1 MWNWRSEI
9 MSSAFKQKSFYLAFL
24 ISIAAFAT
32 LVQAQDKGLK
42 KIIWGQT
49 SISSSQW
56 IPWIAKDAKIYEK
69 NGLDVDIVYLRG
81 GSGDTSKA
89 IIAGSIYAAPVTT
102 ATVMTANLAGADLT
116 TIAHTVKAVQS
127 RVIARPELKR
137 PEDIKGK
144 RLASTGLGS
153 LGDFLHRV
161 VMKRYGV
168 NPERDVT
175 WLTIG
180 APPDRVQALEAKL
193 VDAAD
198 LSYPFDVQ
206 AQKKGYRTLWDARIE
221 VPYPSMSVVTRRK
234 TVQEDRDTVMRMMR
248 AHVEGI
254 HFLKTQKEASQKIL
268 AKYLKNNDRELL
280 EGSYEIYKDDFIAT
294 PYPITQG
301 METTYEYVAQRR
313 PEIYNH
319 KPEEFTDPSFIAELD
334 KSGFIKKL
342 YGQK

>member
-1 MWNWRSEI
+1 MKKN
-9 MSSAFKQKSFYLAFL
+9 FL
-24 ISIAAFAT
+24 RCILPICAIITFWAWDAG
-32 LVQAQDKGLK
+32 AQGLK

-56 IPWIAKDAKIYEK
+56 IPWIAKDAKLYEK
-69 NGLDVDIVYLRG
+69 NGLDVEIVYLRG

-89 IIAGSIYAAPVTT
+89 IIAGSIFAAPVTT
-102 ATVMTANLAGADLT
+102 ATVMTADLSGADLT

-127 RVIARPELKR
+127 KVVARPELKR

-144 RLASTGLGS
+144 RLASSGLGS

-161 VMKRYGV
+161 VMKKYGV

-180 APPDRVQALEAKL
+180 APPDRVQALDAKL

-206 AQKKGYRTLWDARIE
+206 AEKKGYHVLWDARIE
-221 VPYPSMSVVTRRK
+221 VPYPSMSVVTRKK
-234 TVQEDRDTVMRMMR
+234 TIQEDRDTVARMMR

-254 HFLKTQKEASQKIL
+254 HFLKTQKEASLKIL

-280 EGSYEIYKDDFIAT
+280 EGSYEIYKDDFIAV

-301 METTYEYVAQRR
+301 LQTTYEYVAQRR

-319 KPEEFTDPSFIAELD
+319 KAEEFTDPSFITDLD

>member
-1 MWNWRSEI
+1 MLNI
-9 MSSAFKQKSFYLAFL
+9 FTV
-24 ISIAAFAT
+24 IT
-32 LVQAQDKGLK
+32 LLVVALSGDTSVYAQGLK

-102 ATVMTANLAGADLT
+102 ATLMTANLAGADLT

-127 RVIARPELKR
+127 KVMARPELKR

-144 RLASTGLGS
+144 RLASSGLGS

-161 VMKRYGV
+161 VIKKYGV
-168 NPERDVT
+168 NPDRDVT

-180 APPDRVQALEAKL
+180 APPDRLAALEAKL

-198 LSYPFDVQ
+198 LSHPFDDQ
-206 AQKKGYRTLWDARIE
+206 AEKKGYRVLWDARIE
-221 VPYPSMSVVTRRK
+221 VPYPSMSVVTRKK
-234 TVQEDRDTVMRMMR
+234 TIQEDHDTVMRMIR

-268 AKYLKNNDRELL
+268 AKYLKNNDKEML
-280 EGSYEIYKDDFIAT
+280 EGSYEIYKEDFIAI
-294 PYPITQG
+294 PYPIVQG
-301 METTYEYVAQRR
+301 LQTTFEYVAQRR

-319 KPEEFTDPSFIAELD
+319 KAEEFTDPSFIAELD

>member
-1 MWNWRSEI
+1 MKRFF
-9 MSSAFKQKSFYLAFL
+9 AQYLGV
-24 ISIAAFAT
+24 IAILTILLCDA
-32 LVQAQDKGLK
+32 QAQGLK

-89 IIAGSIYAAPVTT
+89 LVAGSIFAAPVTT

-127 RVIARPELKR
+127 KVIARPELKR

-144 RLASTGLGS
+144 RLASSGLGS

-161 VMKRYGV
+161 VMKRYGL

-206 AQKKGYRTLWDARIE
+206 AEKKGYRVLWDARIE
-221 VPYPSMSVVTRRK
+221 VPYPSMSVVTRKK
-234 TVQEDRDTVMRMMR
+234 TIQEDHDTVMRMMR

-254 HFLKTQKEASQKIL
+254 HFLKTQKEPSLKIL
-268 AKYLKNNDRELL
+268 AKYLRTNDKDLL
-280 EGSYEIYKDDFIAT
+280 EGSYEIYKEDFIT
-294 PYPITQG
+294 VPYPITQG
-301 METTYEYVAQRR
+301 LQTTYEYVAQRR
-313 PEIYNH
+313 PEIYQH
-319 KPEEFTDPSFIAELD
+319 KAEEFVDPTFIAELD

-342 YGQK
+342 YAQK

>member
-1 MWNWRSEI
+1 
-9 MSSAFKQKSFYLAFL
+9 MSPLAHKLLIASVVHIILFSCQAFS
-24 ISIAAFAT
+24 
-32 LVQAQDKGLK
+32 QDKPLK
-42 KIIWGQT
+42 KITWGQT

-56 IPWIAKDAKIYEK
+56 IPWIAKDAHIYEK
-69 NGLDVDIVYLRG
+69 YGLDVDIVYLRG

-89 IIAGSIYAAPVTT
+89 LVAGSIFAAPVTT
-102 ATVMTANLAGADLT
+102 ATLMTANLAGADLT

-127 RVIARPELKR
+127 KVVARPDLKR

-144 RLASTGLGS
+144 RLASSGLGS

-161 VMKRYGV
+161 VIKKYGL

-180 APPDRVQALEAKL
+180 APPDRLAALDAKL

-198 LSYPFDVQ
+198 LSLPFDTQ
-206 AQKKGYRTLWDARIE
+206 AEKKGYRVLWDARVE
-221 VPYPSMSVVTRRK
+221 VPYPSMSVVTRKK
-234 TVQEDRDTVMRMMR
+234 TVQEDHDTVMRMMR
-248 AHVEGI
+248 AHVEAI
-254 HFLKTQKEASQKIL
+254 HFLKAQKETSQKIL
-268 AKYLKNNDRELL
+268 AKYLKNNDREIL
-280 EGSYEIYKDDFIAT
+280 ENSYELYKEDFIAV
-294 PYPITQG
+294 PYPIVQG
-301 METTYEYVAQRR
+301 LQTTYEYVAQRR

-334 KSGFIKKL
+334 KSGFIKRL

>member
-1 MWNWRSEI
+1 MLNLLTVI
-9 MSSAFKQKSFYLAFL
+9 ML
-24 ISIAAFAT
+24 
-32 LVQAQDKGLK
+32 LVVALSGDTSVYAQGLK

-56 IPWIAKDAKIYEK
+56 IPWIAKDARIYEK

-102 ATVMTANLAGADLT
+102 ATLMTANLAGADLT

-127 RVIARPELKR
+127 KVLARPELKR

-144 RLASTGLGS
+144 RLASSGLGS

-161 VMKRYGV
+161 VIKKYGV

-180 APPDRVQALEAKL
+180 APPDRLAALEAKL

-198 LSYPFDVQ
+198 LSHPFDDQ
-206 AQKKGYRTLWDARIE
+206 AEKKGYRVLWDARIE
-221 VPYPSMSVVTRRK
+221 VPYPSMSVVTRKK
-234 TVQEDRDTVMRMMR
+234 TIQEDRDTVTRMMR
-248 AHVEGI
+248 AHVEAI

-268 AKYLKNNDRELL
+268 AKYLKNSDKEML
-280 EGSYEIYKDDFIAT
+280 EGSYEIYKDDFIAV
-294 PYPITQG
+294 PYPIVQG
-301 METTYEYVAQRR
+301 LQTTYEYVAQRR

-319 KPEEFTDPSFIAELD
+319 KPEEFTDPSFVAELD

>member
-1 MWNWRSEI
+1 MKRIFSRHLLITFAVLAMWVCD
-9 MSSAFKQKSFYLAFL
+9 AG
-24 ISIAAFAT
+24 
-32 LVQAQDKGLK
+32 AQGLK

-56 IPWIAKDAKIYEK
+56 IPWIAKDAKLYEK
-69 NGLDVDIVYLRG
+69 NGLDVEIVYLRG

-102 ATVMTANLAGADLT
+102 ATLMTADLSGADLT

-127 RVIARPELKR
+127 RAMARPDMKR

-144 RLASTGLGS
+144 RFASSGLGS

-161 VMKRYGV
+161 VMKKYGV
-168 NPERDVT
+168 NPERDVV

-180 APPDRVQALEAKL
+180 APPDRLQALDAKL

-198 LSYPFDVQ
+198 LSFPFDVQ
-206 AQKKGYRTLWDARIE
+206 AEKKGYHVLWDARTE
-221 VPYPSMSVVTRRK
+221 VPYPSMSVVTRKK
-234 TVQEDRDTVMRMMR
+234 TIQEDRDTVARMMR
-248 AHVEGI
+248 AHIEGI
-254 HFLKTQKEASQKIL
+254 HFLKTQKEASLKIL
-268 AKYLKNNDRELL
+268 AKYLRTNDKELL

-294 PYPITQG
+294 PYPIIQG
-301 METTYEYVAQRR
+301 LQTTYEYVAQRR

-319 KPEEFTDPSFIAELD
+319 KAEEFTDPSFIAELD

>member
-1 MWNWRSEI
+1 MTRFFFRRI
-9 MSSAFKQKSFYLAFL
+9 FVGLVVLCVCAASAR
-24 ISIAAFAT
+24 
-32 LVQAQDKGLK
+32 AQGHK

-89 IIAGSIYAAPVTT
+89 LIAGSIYAAPVTT
-102 ATVMTANLAGADLT
+102 ATVMTADLSGADLT

-127 RVIARPELKR
+127 KVMARPELKR

-144 RLASTGLGS
+144 RLASSGLGS

-161 VMKRYGV
+161 VIRKNGL

-180 APPDRVQALEAKL
+180 APPDRLAALDAKL

-206 AQKKGYRTLWDARIE
+206 AEKKGYRVLWDARIE
-221 VPYPSMSVVTRRK
+221 VPYPSMSVVTRKK
-234 TVQEDRDTVMRMMR
+234 TIHEDRDTVARMIR

-254 HFLKTQKEASQKIL
+254 HFLKTQKDASLKIL
-268 AKYLKNNDRELL
+268 AKYLRTNDRELL
-280 EGSYEIYKDDFIAT
+280 EGSYEIYKEDFIAV

-301 METTYEYVAQRR
+301 MQATYEYVAQRR
-313 PEIYNH
+313 PEIYQH
-319 KPEEFTDPSFIAELD
+319 KAEEFVDPSFIAELD
-334 KSGFIKKL
+334 KSGFFKKL

>member
-1 MWNWRSEI
+1 
-9 MSSAFKQKSFYLAFL
+9 MSSAFKRKSFYLAFL

-56 IPWIAKDAKIYEK
+56 IPWIAKDAKLYEK
-69 NGLDVDIVYLRG
+69 YGLDVDIVYLRG

-89 IIAGSIYAAPVTT
+89 LVAGSIFAAPVTT

-127 RVIARPELKR
+127 KVMARPELKR

-144 RLASTGLGS
+144 RLASSGLGS

-161 VMKRYGV
+161 VMKRYGL

-206 AQKKGYRTLWDARIE
+206 AEKKGYRVLWDARIE
-221 VPYPSMSVVTRRK
+221 VPYPSMSVVTRKK
-234 TVQEDRDTVMRMMR
+234 TIQEDHDTVMRMMR

-254 HFLKTQKEASQKIL
+254 HFLKTQKEASLKIL
-268 AKYLKNNDRELL
+268 AKYLRTNDKELL
-280 EGSYEIYKDDFIAT
+280 EGSYEIYKEDFIAT

-301 METTYEYVAQRR
+301 LQTTYEYVAQRR
-313 PEIYNH
+313 PEIYQH
-319 KPEEFTDPSFIAELD
+319 KAEEFVDPSFISELD
-334 KSGFIKKL
+334 KGGFIKKL

>member
-1 MWNWRSEI
+1 MKTVFLRWILLASIVGLATSLRSVAAQE
-9 MSSAFKQKSFYLAFL
+9 KS
-24 ISIAAFAT
+24 
-32 LVQAQDKGLK
+32 LK
-42 KIIWGQT
+42 KIVWGQT

-69 NGLDVDIVYLRG
+69 YGLDVDIVYLRG

-89 IIAGSIYAAPVTT
+89 IIAGSIFAAPVTT
-102 ATVMTANLAGADLT
+102 ATVMTANLSGADLT
-116 TIAHTVKAVQS
+116 TVAHTVKAVQS
-127 RVIARPELKR
+127 RVVARPELKR

-144 RLASTGLGS
+144 KLASTGLGS

-206 AQKKGYRTLWDARIE
+206 AQKKGYRVLWDARIE
-221 VPYPSMSVVTRRK
+221 VPYPSMSVVTRKK
-234 TVQEDRDTVMRMMR
+234 TVQEDRDTVMQMMR

-301 METTYEYVAQRR
+301 LETTYEYVAQRQ

>member
-1 MWNWRSEI
+1 MRL
-9 MSSAFKQKSFYLAFL
+9 FHRFLVVAFL
-24 ISIAAFAT
+24 LLTESIHSNGFG
-32 LVQAQDKGLK
+32 QDKPLK
-42 KIIWGQT
+42 KITWGQT

-56 IPWIAKDAKIYEK
+56 IPWIAKDAKLYEK

-89 IIAGSIYAAPVTT
+89 IIAGSIFAAPVTT
-102 ATVMTANLAGADLT
+102 ATLMTANLGGADLHHHRT
-116 TIAHTVKAVQS
+116 YGEGGADQTDRAA
-127 RVIARPELKR
+127 ELKR

-144 RLASTGLGS
+144 RLAMTGLGS

-161 VMKRYGV
+161 VMKRHGI

-180 APPDRVQALEAKL
+180 APPDRIQALEAKL
-193 VDAAD
+193 VEAAD
-198 LSYPFDVQ
+198 LSYPFDLQ
-206 AQKKGYRTLWDARIE
+206 AEKKGYRVLWDARIE
-221 VPYPSMSVVTRRK
+221 VPYPSMSVVTRKR
-234 TVQEDRDTVMRMMR
+234 TVQEDRDTVARMMR

-254 HFLKTQKEASQKIL
+254 HFLKTQKEASLKIL
-268 AKYLKNNDRELL
+268 AKYLRTTDKEML
-280 EGSYEIYKDDFIAT
+280 EGSYEIYKEDFLAT

-301 METTYEYVAQRR
+301 LATTYEYVALRR

-342 YGQK
+342 YASK

>member
-1 MWNWRSEI
+1 
-9 MSSAFKQKSFYLAFL
+9 
-24 ISIAAFAT
+24 
-32 LVQAQDKGLK
+32 
-42 KIIWGQT
+42 
-49 SISSSQW
+49 
-56 IPWIAKDAKIYEK
+56 
-69 NGLDVDIVYLRG
+69 
-81 GSGDTSKA
+81 
-89 IIAGSIYAAPVTT
+89 VTT
-102 ATVMTANLAGADLT
+102 ATVMTADLSGADLT

-127 RVIARPELKR
+127 KVVARSELKR

-161 VMKRYGV
+161 VIKKHGL

-180 APPDRVQALEAKL
+180 APPDRLAALDAKL

-206 AQKKGYRTLWDARIE
+206 AEKKGYRVLWDARIE
-221 VPYPSMSVVTRRK
+221 VPYPSMSVVTRKK
-234 TVQEDRDTVMRMMR
+234 TIQEDHDTVMRMMR

-254 HFLKTQKEASQKIL
+254 HFLKTQKEPSMKIL
-268 AKYLKNNDRELL
+268 AKYLRTNDRELL

-301 METTYEYVAQRR
+301 LQTTFEYVAQRR
-313 PEIYNH
+313 PEINQH
-319 KPEEFTDPSFIAELD
+319 KADEFVDPSFIAELD

>member
-1 MWNWRSEI
+1 MKWD
-9 MSSAFKQKSFYLAFL
+9 AQAVFTGLL
-24 ISIAAFAT
+24 ICLAAFSSPSFS
-32 LVQAQDKGLK
+32 QDKPLK

-56 IPWIAKDAKIYEK
+56 IPWIAKDTKLYEK

-89 IIAGSIYAAPVTT
+89 LVAGSIFAAPVTT
-102 ATVMTANLAGADLT
+102 ATLMTANLGGADLT
-116 TIAHTVKAVQS
+116 TIAHTVKAVQTKL
-127 RVIARPELKR
+127 IARPELKR

-144 RLASTGLGS
+144 RLAMTGLGS

-161 VMKRYGV
+161 VMKRYGI

-193 VDAAD
+193 VEAAD

-206 AQKKGYRTLWDARIE
+206 AERKGYRVLWDARIE
-221 VPYPSMSVVTRRK
+221 VPYPSMSVVTRKK
-234 TVQEDRDTVMRMMR
+234 TVQEDRDTVARMMR

-254 HFLKTQKEASQKIL
+254 HFLKTQKEASMKIL
-268 AKYLKNNDRELL
+268 AKYLRTADKELL
-280 EGSYEIYKDDFIAT
+280 EGSYEIYKEDFLTT

-301 METTYEYVAQRR
+301 LATTYEYVALRR

>member
-1 MWNWRSEI
+1 MRTFSRCWFI
-9 MSSAFKQKSFYLAFL
+9 AIALAWLTFV
-24 ISIAAFAT
+24 ADGP
-32 LVQAQDKGLK
+32 AQEKPLK
-42 KIIWGQT
+42 KIVWGQT

-56 IPWIAKDAKIYEK
+56 IPWIAKDAHIYEK
-69 NGLDVDIVYLRG
+69 YGLDVDIVYLRG

-89 IIAGSIYAAPVTT
+89 LIAGSIFAAPVTT

-127 RVIARPELKR
+127 KVMSRPELKR

-144 RLASTGLGS
+144 RLASSGLGS

-161 VMKRYGV
+161 VIKKYGL

-180 APPDRVQALEAKL
+180 APPDRLAALDAKL

-206 AQKKGYRTLWDARIE
+206 AEKKGYRVLWDARIE
-221 VPYPSMSVVTRRK
+221 VPYPSMSVVTRKK
-234 TVQEDRDTVMRMMR
+234 TIQEDHDTVARMLR
-248 AHVEGI
+248 AHVEAI
-254 HFLKTQKEASQKIL
+254 HFLKTQKEASLKIL
-268 AKYLKNNDRELL
+268 AKYLRTNDRELL
-280 EGSYEIYKDDFIAT
+280 EGSYEIYKDDFIAV
-294 PYPITQG
+294 PYPVTQG
-301 METTYEYVAQRR
+301 LQTTYEYVAQRR
-313 PEIYNH
+313 PEIYSH
-319 KPEEFTDPSFIAELD
+319 KAEEFTDPSFISELD

>member
-1 MWNWRSEI
+1 MAKIFGRI
-9 MSSAFKQKSFYLAFL
+9 VGVIAVFALVLAADQL
-24 ISIAAFAT
+24 AD
-32 LVQAQDKGLK
+32 AQGLK

-69 NGLDVDIVYLRG
+69 DGLDVDIVYLRG

-89 IIAGSIYAAPVTT
+89 LVAGSIFAAPVTT

-127 RVIARPELKR
+127 KVMARPELKR

-144 RLASTGLGS
+144 RLASSGLGS

-161 VMKRYGV
+161 VIKKYGL

-180 APPDRVQALEAKL
+180 APPDRLAALDAKL

-206 AQKKGYRTLWDARIE
+206 AEKKGYRVLWDARIE
-221 VPYPSMSVVTRRK
+221 VPYPSMSVVTRKK
-234 TVQEDRDTVMRMMR
+234 TIQEDRDTVARMIR

-254 HFLKTQKEASQKIL
+254 HFLKTQKEASLIIL
-268 AKYLKNNDRELL
+268 AKYLRTNDKELL

-301 METTYEYVAQRR
+301 LQTTYEYVAQRR
-313 PEIYNH
+313 PEVFNH
-319 KPEEFTDPSFIAELD
+319 KAEEFTDPSFIAEMD

>member
-1 MWNWRSEI
+1 MLW
-9 MSSAFKQKSFYLAFL
+9 AYDGD
-24 ISIAAFAT
+24 
-32 LVQAQDKGLK
+32 AQGLK

-56 IPWIAKDAKIYEK
+56 IPWIAKDAKLYEK
-69 NGLDVDIVYLRG
+69 YGLDVDIVYLRG

-89 IIAGSIYAAPVTT
+89 LVAGSIFAAPVTT
-102 ATVMTANLAGADLT
+102 ATVMTADLAGADLT

-127 RVIARPELKR
+127 KVIARPELKR

-144 RLASTGLGS
+144 KLASSGLGS

-161 VMKRYGV
+161 VMKKYGI

-206 AQKKGYRTLWDARIE
+206 AEKKGYRVLWDARIE
-221 VPYPSMSVVTRRK
+221 VPYPSMSVVTRK
-234 TVQEDRDTVMRMMR
+234 KSIQEDRDTVTRMMR

-254 HFLKTQKEASQKIL
+254 HFLKTQKEASLKIL
-268 AKYLKNNDRELL
+268 AKYLKNNDKELL
-280 EGSYEIYKDDFIAT
+280 EGSYEIYKDDFLAV

-301 METTYEYVAQRR
+301 LQTTYEYVAQRR

-319 KPEEFTDPSFIAELD
+319 KAEEFTDASFITELD

-342 YGQK
+342 YGQKKASGSRQ

>member
-1 MWNWRSEI
+1 MTT
-9 MSSAFKQKSFYLAFL
+9 KL
-24 ISIAAFAT
+24 SIIVVG
-32 LVQAQDKGLK
+32 LVVLLGFGIGSAQDKPLK

-56 IPWIAKDAKIYEK
+56 IPWIAKDAKLYEK

-89 IIAGSIYAAPVTT
+89 MIAGSIFAAPVTT
-102 ATVMTANLAGADLT
+102 ATLMTANLSGADLT
-116 TIAHTVKAVQS
+116 TIAHTTKAVQS
-127 RVIARPELKR
+127 KIMSRPDLKR

-144 RLASTGLGS
+144 RIASSGLGS

-161 VMKRYGV
+161 VIKRYGI

-175 WLTIG
+175 WLSIG
-180 APPDRVQALEAKL
+180 APPDRLQALENKL

-198 LSYPFDVQ
+198 LSHPFDIR
-206 AQKKGYRTLWDARIE
+206 AEKKGFKTLWDARTE

-234 TVQEDRDTVMRMMR
+234 TIQDDRDTVMRMIR

-254 HFLKTQKEASQKIL
+254 HFLKTQKEASLKIL
-268 AKYLKNNDRELL
+268 AKYLKTNDKEIID
-280 EGSYEIYKDDFIAT
+280 GSYDIYKEDFISV
-294 PYPITQG
+294 PYPIIQG
-301 METTYEYVAQRR
+301 LQTTYEYVAQRR

-319 KPEEFTDPSFIAELD
+319 KPEEFTDPSFIAELE
-334 KSGFIKKL
+334 KSGFIKRL

>member
-1 MWNWRSEI
+1 MKRVFFLCFFSLWAI
-9 MSSAFKQKSFYLAFL
+9 LA
-24 ISIAAFAT
+24 IWAGNTAA
-32 LVQAQDKGLK
+32 QGLK
-42 KIIWGQT
+42 KIVWGQT

-56 IPWIAKDAKIYEK
+56 IPWIAKDAKLYEK

-89 IIAGSIYAAPVTT
+89 LIAGSIFAAPVTT
-102 ATVMTANLAGADLT
+102 ATVMTADLSGADLT

-127 RVIARPELKR
+127 KVVARRDLKR

-144 RLASTGLGS
+144 RLASSGLGS

-161 VMKRYGV
+161 VIRKYGL

-180 APPDRVQALEAKL
+180 APPDRLAALDAKL

-206 AQKKGYRTLWDARIE
+206 AEKKGYHVLWDARIE
-221 VPYPSMSVVTRRK
+221 VPYPSMSVVLRK
-234 TVQEDRDTVMRMMR
+234 RSIQEDRDTVARMIR

-254 HFLKTQKEASQKIL
+254 HFLKTQKEASIKIL
-268 AKYLKNNDRELL
+268 AKYLRTNDRELL

-301 METTYEYVAQRR
+301 LHTTFEYVAQRR
-313 PEIYNH
+313 PEIFNH
-319 KPEEFTDPSFIAELD
+319 KAEEFVDPSFIAELD

>member
-1 MWNWRSEI
+1 MRAVAQIRIFASLVFFI
-9 MSSAFKQKSFYLAFL
+9 LLSCHAFS
-24 ISIAAFAT
+24 
-32 LVQAQDKGLK
+32 QDKPLK
-42 KIIWGQT
+42 KITWGQT

-56 IPWIAKDAKIYEK
+56 IPWIAKDAKLYER

-102 ATVMTANLAGADLT
+102 ATLMTANLGGADLT
-116 TIAHTVKAVQS
+116 TVAHTVKAVQTKMM
-127 RVIARPELKR
+127 ARPELKR

-144 RLASTGLGS
+144 RVASTGLGS

-161 VMKRYGV
+161 VVRRYGI
-168 NPERDVT
+168 NPDRDVT
-175 WLTIG
+175 WITIG
-180 APPDRVQALEAKL
+180 APPDRVQALDAKL
-193 VDAAD
+193 VEGAD
-198 LSYPFDVQ
+198 LSYPFDLQ
-206 AQKKGYRTLWDARIE
+206 AEKKGYRVLWDARTE

-234 TVQEDRDTVMRMMR
+234 TIQDDHDTVMRMMR

-254 HFLKTQKEASQKIL
+254 HFLKTQKESSLKIL
-268 AKYLKNNDRELL
+268 AKYLRTNDKEVL
-280 EGSYEIYKDDFIAT
+280 EGSYEIYKDDFLAT

-301 METTYEYVAQRR
+301 LQTTYEYVALRR

-319 KPEEFTDPSFIAELD
+319 KPEEFTDPSFIAELE

-342 YGQK
+342 YEGK

>member
-1 MWNWRSEI
+1 MRTLFIRSLFLLAALLFGLGVVN
-9 MSSAFKQKSFYLAFL
+9 SS
-24 ISIAAFAT
+24 
-32 LVQAQDKGLK
+32 QAQGLK

-56 IPWIAKDAKIYEK
+56 IPWIAKDAKLYEK

-89 IIAGSIYAAPVTT
+89 IVAGSIFAAPVTT
-102 ATVMTANLAGADLT
+102 ATVMTADLAGADLT
-116 TIAHTVKAVQS
+116 TIAHTTKAVQS
-127 RVIARPELKR
+127 KVIARPELKR

-144 RLASTGLGS
+144 RLASSGLGS

-161 VMKRYGV
+161 VMKKYGV

-175 WLTIG
+175 WLAIG
-180 APPDRVQALEAKL
+180 APPDRLQALDAKL

-198 LSYPFDVQ
+198 LSHPFDVR
-206 AQKKGYRTLWDARIE
+206 AEKKGYRVLWDARIE
-221 VPYPSMSVVTRRK
+221 VPYPSMSVVTRKK
-234 TVQEDRDTVMRMMR
+234 TIQEERDTVMRMIR

-254 HFLKTQKEASQKIL
+254 HFLRTQKEASQKIL
-268 AKYLKNNDRELL
+268 AKYLKTNDKEILD
-280 EGSYEIYKDDFIAT
+280 GSYEIYKEDFIAV
-294 PYPITQG
+294 PYPIIQG
-301 METTYEYVAQRR
+301 LQATYEYVAQRR
-313 PEIYNH
+313 PEIHNH

>member
-1 MWNWRSEI
+1 MKLVAQSCFINML
-9 MSSAFKQKSFYLAFL
+9 MSLALF
-24 ISIAAFAT
+24 STPGFG
-32 LVQAQDKGLK
+32 QDKSLK

-56 IPWIAKDAKIYEK
+56 IPWIAKDAKFYEK

-89 IIAGSIYAAPVTT
+89 LVAGSIFAAPVTT

-127 RVIARPELKR
+127 KVMARPELKR

-144 RLASTGLGS
+144 RLASSGLGS

-161 VMKRYGV
+161 VMKRYGI

-180 APPDRVQALEAKL
+180 APPDRLQALDAKL

-198 LSYPFDVQ
+198 LSHPFDVQ
-206 AQKKGYRTLWDARIE
+206 AEKKGYRVLWDARIE
-221 VPYPSMSVVTRRK
+221 VPYPSMSVVTRKK
-234 TVQEDRDTVMRMMR
+234 TIQEDRDTVMRMIR

-254 HFLKTQKEASQKIL
+254 QFLKTQKEASQKIL
-268 AKYLKNNDRELL
+268 AKYLKNNDKEML
-280 EGSYEIYKDDFIAT
+280 EGSYEIYKDDFLAT

-301 METTYEYVAQRR
+301 LQATYEYVAQRR

>member
-1 MWNWRSEI
+1 MPKKFSKRLFGAV
-9 MSSAFKQKSFYLAFL
+9 MLL
-24 ISIAAFAT
+24 AAFSAPFGH
-32 LVQAQDKGLK
+32 AQDKGLK

-69 NGLDVDIVYLRG
+69 HGLDVDIVYLRG

-89 IIAGSIYAAPVTT
+89 IIAGSIFAAPVTT
-102 ATVMTANLAGADLT
+102 ATVMTANLSGADLT
-116 TIAHTVKAVQS
+116 TVAHTVKAVQS

-206 AQKKGYRTLWDARIE
+206 AQKKGYRVLWDARIE
-221 VPYPSMSVVTRRK
+221 VPYPSMSVVTRKK

-248 AHVEGI
+248 SHVEGI

-280 EGSYEIYKDDFIAT
+280 EGSYEIYKEDFIAT

-301 METTYEYVAQRR
+301 LETTYEYVAQRR

>member
-1 MWNWRSEI
+1 M
-9 MSSAFKQKSFYLAFL
+9 K
-24 ISIAAFAT
+24 SIAQSCFIGMMSLCT
-32 LVQAQDKGLK
+32 VFPPLSFSQDKSLK
-42 KIIWGQT
+42 KITWGQT

-89 IIAGSIYAAPVTT
+89 IIAGSIFAAPVTT
-102 ATVMTANLAGADLT
+102 ATLMTANLGGADLT
-116 TIAHTVKAVQS
+116 TIAHTVKAVQTKL
-127 RVIARPELKR
+127 IGRPELKR

-144 RLASTGLGS
+144 RLAMTGLGS

-161 VMKRYGV
+161 VMKRYGI

-180 APPDRVQALEAKL
+180 APPDRIQALEAKL
-193 VDAAD
+193 VEAAD
-198 LSYPFDVQ
+198 LSYPFDLQ
-206 AQKKGYRTLWDARIE
+206 AEKKGYHVLWDARTE
-221 VPYPSMSVVTRRK
+221 VPYPSMSVVTRKK
-234 TVQEDRDTVMRMMR
+234 TVQEDRDNVARMMR

-254 HFLKTQKEASQKIL
+254 HFLKTQKEASLKIL
-268 AKYLKNNDRELL
+268 ANYLRTGDKELL
-280 EGSYEIYKDDFIAT
+280 EGSYEIYKEDFLAT
-294 PYPITQG
+294 PYPITHG
-301 METTYEYVAQRR
+301 LATTYEYVALRR

-342 YGQK
+342 YASK

>member
-1 MWNWRSEI
+1 
-9 MSSAFKQKSFYLAFL
+9 MSSAFKRKSFYLAFL

-89 IIAGSIYAAPVTT
+89 LVAGSIFAAPVTT

-127 RVIARPELKR
+127 KVMARPELKR

-161 VMKRYGV
+161 VIKRYGL
-168 NPERDVT
+168 NKPWMPSSSTPRT
-175 WLTIG
+175 FPIHLMFKPRKKAIG
-180 APPDRVQALEAKL
+180 CC
-193 VDAAD
+193 
-198 LSYPFDVQ
+198 
-206 AQKKGYRTLWDARIE
+206 G
-221 VPYPSMSVVTRRK
+221 
-234 TVQEDRDTVMRMMR
+234 MR
-248 AHVEGI
+248 ASKCHT
-254 HFLKTQKEASQKIL
+254 LPC
-268 AKYLKNNDRELL
+268 RW
-280 EGSYEIYKDDFIAT
+280 
-294 PYPITQG
+294 
-301 METTYEYVAQRR
+301 
-313 PEIYNH
+313 
-319 KPEEFTDPSFIAELD
+319 
-334 KSGFIKKL
+334 
-342 YGQK
+342 

>member
-1 MWNWRSEI
+1 MG
-9 MSSAFKQKSFYLAFL
+9 SALRGKIFVVAL
-24 ISIAAFAT
+24 ITSLMGSALSAR
-32 LVQAQDKGLK
+32 AQEKGLK

-56 IPWIAKDAKIYEK
+56 IPWIAKDTKLYEK
-69 NGLDVDIVYLRG
+69 NGLDVEIVYLRG

-89 IIAGSIYAAPVTT
+89 IIAGSIFAAPVTT
-102 ATVMTANLAGADLT
+102 ATVMTANLGGADLT

-127 RVIARPELKR
+127 RVMARAELKR

-161 VMKRYGV
+161 VMKKYGL

-180 APPDRVQALEAKL
+180 APPDRIQALDAKL

-206 AQKKGYRTLWDARIE
+206 AEKKGYRVLWDARIE
-221 VPYPSMSVVTRRK
+221 VPYPSMSVVTRKK
-234 TVQEDRDTVMRMMR
+234 TIHEDRDTVMRMMR

-254 HFLKTQKEASQKIL
+254 QFLKTQKESSLKIL
-268 AKYLKNNDRELL
+268 AKYLRTNDKDLL
-280 EGSYEIYKDDFIAT
+280 EGSYDIYKDDFIAT

-301 METTYEYVAQRR
+301 LQTTYEYVAQRR

-319 KPEEFTDPSFIAELD
+319 KPEDFTDPSFVAELD